1 MSFISLLIPRLSWN
15 LKGGMQKMSRF
26 VTNTPPPEVAREL
39 FIPATNE
46 EKAAA
51 EVMRPTTTYWQDA
64 WRRLKQN
71 KLALGSLIIVS
82 VLFIACIIIPMMSPY
97 GFEQILKDE
106 VQQPPSMR
114 HPFGTD
120 NLGRDLLVRCM
131 VGTRISL
138 AIGFIS
144 AIFVTLV
151 GIVYGAVSG
160 YVGGWVDTA
169 MMRVVDVIYAVPT
182 VLIAILLQV
191 VLDEPIRNWAIHN
204 PSLGV
209 LQDIGVGIFSIIVI
223 MILLFWVDM
232 ARIVR
237 GQVLALK
244 QQEYV
249 MASRTLGA
257 KGKHIIFRH
266 LIPNC
271 MGEIIVTA
279 TFKIPQAIFYEAFLS
294 FIGLGVS
301 PPMASLGSLVN
312 SGIKTIY
319 TYPLDLIFPAVLIS
333 LIILAF
339 NLLGDG
345 LRDALDPR
353 LKR

>member
-1 MSFISLLIPRLSWN
+1 MSEITNNVNN
-15 LKGGMQKMSRF
+15 LQVDKKLF
-26 VTNTPPPEVAREL
+26 VPVSDA
-39 FIPATNE
+39 
-46 EKAAA
+46 EKAAV
-51 EVMRPTTTYWQDA
+51 EVLRPTSTYWQDA

-71 KLALGSLIIVS
+71 KMALVSLVIIIIMIIASIIV
-82 VLFIACIIIPMMSPY
+82 PMISPY
-97 GFEQILKDE
+97 GFEQIIKDE
-106 VQQPPSMR
+106 VQQTPSAK

-131 VGTRISL
+131 IGTRISL
-138 AIGFIS
+138 IIGFIS
-144 AIFVTLV
+144 AIFVTLIGV
-151 GIVYGAVSG
+151 SYGAISGFLGGRADSLMMRFVDIVYSIPTTLVAIILSVIFDEQGWFKGSTI
-160 YVGGWVDTA
+160 GG
-169 MMRVVDVIYAVPT
+169 IISIIF
-182 VLIAILLQV
+182 VLILLY
-191 VLDEPIRNWAIHN
+191 
-204 PSLGV
+204 
-209 LQDIGVGIFSIIVI
+209 
-223 MILLFWVDM
+223 WVDM

-249 MASRTLGA
+249 LAAKTLGA
-257 KGKHIIFRH
+257 PGKRIIFKH
-266 LIPNC
+266 LVPNC

-279 TFKIPQAIFYEAFLS
+279 TFKIPQAIFFEAFLS
-294 FIGLGVS
+294 FIGLGVAA
-301 PPMASLGSLVN
+301 PMASLGSLVN